1 MQKTLDGKP
10 WLKQNVKPYPKDRME
25 IENARSDTICG
36 VLRNIYKKTQDEE
49 IKTLSRIA
57 VSMAKKMSKKLI
69 FYSELYEK

>member
-1 MQKTLDGKP
+1 
-10 WLKQNVKPYPKDRME
+10 ME